1 MKSESEVEAVVIS
14 KKSEDCTFKI
24 RSVQA
29 NRVYQVNNGYVD
41 KDENGIIK
49 KYYLTWRDA
58 VINDSI
64 FSHYM
69 LHHGVR
75 LMKKDHTLDFVII
88 KFDYSVPKS
97 ADSVKSSKPEISPD
111 KLREMYYR
119 DGCEITWNTYDKKTG
134 EVVAS
139 QTILYR
145 MLYRTPGKAKDGS
158 CIFIRDELLNKAR
171 KYLTM
176 DLYDKMP
183 DTGAKIV
190 EMSAYSTLITASAM
204 DYIHI
209 PMENILIVK
218 DQKSATERPALAVR
232 VDDEKHCYVQEYKKY
247 KIENV
252 LWDGMGLIDDSI
264 FPEDMEGFI
273 YCRSHFFKSCLFRGN
288 IQQYFKDYYKTEYD
302 AATVTDMFG
311 NVMKVSNIKVI
322 ITDNSIKWLKFKD
335 LMGKTDLK
343 AYRSYKKFMQRDGE
357 QFAIVKTAHKS
368 KYGNLQRSSYQ
379 MNNSL
384 PTTDVEVLKRIAQT
398 SVDYYNTMIKSTDA
412 FVDHLRMN
420 KSVYSIDRIL
430 VALYEHNTD

>member
-1 MKSESEVEAVVIS
+1 MKSAFLGMYERGVINMNTG
-14 KKSEDCTFKI
+14 ENCTFKI

-41 KDENGIIK
+41 KNENGIIK

-75 LMKKDHTLDFVII
+75 LRKKDHTLDFII
-88 KFDYSVPKS
+88 VKFDYSVLES
-97 ADSVKSSKPEISPD
+97 ADSVNDSKPEISPD
-111 KLREMYYR
+111 DLRKMYYR
-119 DGCEITWNTYDKKTG
+119 DGCEVTWDTYDKKTG

-209 PMENILIVK
+209 PMENILIVE
-218 DQKSATERPALAVR
+218 DQKAATELPALAVR
-232 VDDEKHCYVQEYKKY
+232 VDDKKHCYVKEYEKY
-247 KIENV
+247 RIENV
-252 LWDGMGLIDDSI
+252 LWDGMGLCDDSI
-264 FPEDMEGFI
+264 FPD
-273 YCRSHFFKSCLFRGN
+273 R
-288 IQQYFKDYYKTEYD
+288 
-302 AATVTDMFG
+302 
-311 NVMKVSNIKVI
+311 
-322 ITDNSIKWLKFKD
+322 
-335 LMGKTDLK
+335 
-343 AYRSYKKFMQRDGE
+343 
-357 QFAIVKTAHKS
+357 
-368 KYGNLQRSSYQ
+368 
-379 MNNSL
+379 
-384 PTTDVEVLKRIAQT
+384 
-398 SVDYYNTMIKSTDA
+398 
-412 FVDHLRMN
+412 
-420 KSVYSIDRIL
+420 KSV
-430 VALYEHNTD
+430 V

>member
-1 MKSESEVEAVVIS
+1 MKSKSEVEAVVIG
-14 KKSEDCTFKI
+14 KTEKEDCTFKI

-58 VINDSI
+58 VINNSI

-75 LMKKDHTLDFVII
+75 LMKKNHTLDFVII
-88 KFDYSVPKS
+88 KFDYSVLKS
-97 ADSVKSSKPEISPD
+97 ADNIDDNKPAISPD
-111 KLREMYYR
+111 KLRKMYYR

-209 PMENILIVK
+209 PMKNILIVK
-218 DQKSATERPALAVR
+218 DQKSAT
-232 VDDEKHCYVQEYKKY
+232 
-247 KIENV
+247 
-252 LWDGMGLIDDSI
+252 
-264 FPEDMEGFI
+264 
-273 YCRSHFFKSCLFRGN
+273 
-288 IQQYFKDYYKTEYD
+288 
-302 AATVTDMFG
+302 
-311 NVMKVSNIKVI
+311 
-322 ITDNSIKWLKFKD
+322 
-335 LMGKTDLK
+335 
-343 AYRSYKKFMQRDGE
+343 
-357 QFAIVKTAHKS
+357 
-368 KYGNLQRSSYQ
+368 
-379 MNNSL
+379 
-384 PTTDVEVLKRIAQT
+384 
-398 SVDYYNTMIKSTDA
+398 
-412 FVDHLRMN
+412 
-420 KSVYSIDRIL
+420 
-430 VALYEHNTD
+430 